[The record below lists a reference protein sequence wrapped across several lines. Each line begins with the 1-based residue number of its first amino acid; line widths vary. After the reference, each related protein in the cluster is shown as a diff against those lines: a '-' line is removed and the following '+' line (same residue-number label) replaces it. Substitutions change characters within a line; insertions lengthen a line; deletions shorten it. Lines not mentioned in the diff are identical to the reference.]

1 MPSPESSP
9 FPLCAEGLP
18 QIQVLRS
25 LPASLI
31 INGSAFSD
39 LVLFIIKRNPIL
51 PAIILFPML
60 PRDGIHYNGDNHFP
74 VSSLI

>member
-18 QIQVLRS
+18 QIQVLCN
-25 LPASLI
+25 LPAGLV

-39 LVLFIIKRNPIL
+39 LLLFIIKRNPIL

-60 PRDGIHYNGDNHFP
+60 PRDGIRYNGDNHFP